1 VGDVAIAQARAL
13 IERAVRAGLAPAA
26 AARWG
31 RVEQEFQVAIG
42 VADGTLF
49 DLASLTKPLATASL
63 VMQARAAGS
72 MSLRARVDE
81 TLTELAESV
90 VGSLQ
95 VEQLLTHTS
104 GLPGWLPLYCLAEG
118 EPRLILRALGRIE
131 LEAQP
136 GTRVEYS
143 CIGYVILGLM
153 LERIGGESLDRL
165 FDAQIARP
173 LELDWEIGFCP
184 SGGNHEVAGGA
195 SKPVVEERMV
205 AAMGLDPRL
214 IPPVGAG
221 LPDDGNARFFG
232 GVAGNSGLFGTARA
246 VWKLALQYLSP
257 GSQLLSDEAIERMA
271 RCHTEGLEQNRGLG
285 WQLAS
290 TDGCSAGS
298 SLAPEAFGH
307 TGYSGSS
314 VWVDPVQRSCFVLLA
329 NRNCPWQ
336 REVDL
341 HPLRRR
347 FHTITSNP

>member
-1 VGDVAIAQARAL
+1 VGDTAIVQVRAL
-13 IERAVRAGLAPAA
+13 IEGAVRAGLAPEVV
-26 AARWG
+26 ARWG
-31 RVEQEFQVAIG
+31 RAEQDFQVATG
-42 VADGTLF
+42 AADGTVF
-49 DLASLTKPLATASL
+49 DLASLTKPLVTASL

-81 TLTELAESV
+81 TLTELAETA

-118 EPRLILRALGRIE
+118 DPRLILRALGRIE

-153 LERIGGESLDRL
+153 LERISGDSLDRL
-165 FDAQIARP
+165 FVAQIARP
-173 LELDWEIGFCP
+173 LELERDIGYCP
-184 SGGNHEVAGGA
+184 SGDNHEVAGGA
-195 SKPVVEERMV
+195 LQPVVEERMV
-205 AAMGLDPRL
+205 AEMGLDPGL

-246 VWKLALQYLSP
+246 VWTLALQHLSP
-257 GSQLLSDEAIERMA
+257 GSQLFSDDAIERMV
-271 RCHTEGLEQNRGLG
+271 RCHTEGLEQDRGLG

-290 TDGCSAGS
+290 TTGCSAGR

-314 VWVDPVQRSCFVLLA
+314 VWVDPMQRSCFVLLA

-347 FHTITSNP
+347 FHSVTANR